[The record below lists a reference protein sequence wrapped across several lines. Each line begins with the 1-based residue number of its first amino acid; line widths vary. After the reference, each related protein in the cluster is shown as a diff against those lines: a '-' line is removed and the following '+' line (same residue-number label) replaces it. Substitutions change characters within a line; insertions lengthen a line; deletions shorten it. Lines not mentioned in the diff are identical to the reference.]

1 MDNDEKK
8 QLMNLL
14 TDIQSKLTSSTI
26 MNGGFERLM
35 EKVTKIE
42 TTQDKIIVDVN
53 QLKEIVYEP
62 EQGIFS
68 KIKDCE
74 IDLNEKIHR
83 LEKESYELKFENNYM
98 KNSLS
103 KIKDLD
109 HNLNELNKIKEN
121 YSKFTW
127 LVVAAVLSNIFW
139 VIKNIV
145 H

>member
-1 MDNDEKK
+1 MDNDDKK
-8 QLMNLL
+8 QLVNLL

-53 QLKEIVYEP
+53 QLKEIIYDPDE
-62 EQGIFS
+62 GIYS

-74 IDLNEKIHR
+74 LSSGEKIHK
-83 LEKESYELKFENNYM
+83 LEKESYELKFENNYI
-98 KNSLS
+98 KNNLS

-109 HNLNELNKIKEN
+109 HNLSELNKIKEN

-139 VIKNIV
+139 IVKNYV

>member
-53 QLKEIVYEP
+53 QLKEIIYDPDE
-62 EQGIFS
+62 GIYS

-74 IDLNEKIHR
+74 LSSNEKIHK
-83 LEKESYELKFENNYM
+83 LEKESYELKFENNYI
-98 KNSLS
+98 KNNLS
-103 KIKDLD
+103 KVNDLD
-109 HNLNELNKIKEN
+109 SNLNELNKIKEN

-139 VIKNIV
+139 VVRNFV

>member
-8 QLMNLL
+8 QLMSLL

-35 EKVTKIE
+35 EKISKIE
-42 TTQDKIIVDVN
+42 TTQDKIIIDVN
-53 QLKEIVYEP
+53 QLKEIIYDPNE
-62 EQGIFS
+62 GIYS

-74 IDLNEKIHR
+74 ATTNEKFHK
-83 LEKESYELKFENNYM
+83 LEKESYELKFENSYI
-98 KNSLS
+98 KNNVS
-103 KIKDLD
+103 KLKDLD
-109 HNLNELNKIKEN
+109 GNLSELSKIKEN

-127 LVVAAVLSNIFW
+127 LVIAAVLSNVFW
-139 VIKNIV
+139 IIKNFV

>member
-1 MDNDEKK
+1 VDNDEKK

-53 QLKEIVYEP
+53 QLKEIIYDPDE
-62 EQGIFS
+62 GIYS

-74 IDLNEKIHR
+74 LSSNEKIHK
-83 LEKESYELKFENNYM
+83 LEKESYELKFENNYI
-98 KNSLS
+98 KNNLS
-103 KIKDLD
+103 KVNDLD
-109 HNLNELNKIKEN
+109 SNLNELNKIKEN

-139 VIKNIV
+139 VVKNFV